1 MRTRRS
7 TCVLLTASALGVAAL
22 APSGSARAHHQVQ
35 LLPSESAW
43 QYLGQTRSFD
53 SQAEWPRR
61 GAIRGMTI
69 GPIESSLHPG
79 LGYGSEAYQRTLRET
94 RRLGGTWVSLT
105 PFGRVWDLSSTGV
118 DPTFEAPFK
127 ENFVALQHAVEQ
139 AHAQGLRVMLVPHLW
154 VESGGWRAEI
164 DPADDAGWER
174 WRRSYGAFLLN
185 WAKLAEATHVD
196 LLSLG
201 VELRSWVT
209 TTRAPSFSAL
219 ISEVRQVYSGPLT
232 YAANWDDVE
241 QTVILG
247 ELDVIGV
254 NAFFPLAQEEGSKV
268 SRLLQGARDVSQR
281 IGALAKAWSKPVVFT
296 EIGYTT
302 RTDPAIKPWEWPD
315 NMKDVEINQ
324 AAQADAY
331 AALIAPLI
339 DEPWFVGY
347 FVWRMYADPDDLS
360 QEAEWGFNP
369 RGKAAELVV
378 RDAFAA
384 TWASDGSFDFGTSLS
399 TPAAESVGKY

>member
-1 MRTRRS
+1 M
-7 TCVLLTASALGVAAL
+7 AAAL
-22 APSGSARAHHQVQ
+22 VCLCALVVSAPARAHHQVQ
-35 LLPSESAW
+35 LLPHESAW
-43 QYLGQTRSFD
+43 QYLGQTRAFG
-53 SQAEWPRR
+53 SQSEWPRR

-69 GPIESSLHPG
+69 GPIESALHPG
-79 LGYGSEAYQRTLRET
+79 LGYGSDAYQRTLRET
-94 RRLGGTWVSLT
+94 QRLGGTWVSLT
-105 PFGRVWDLSSTGV
+105 PFGRVWDLKSTGV

-127 ENFVALQHAVEQ
+127 DNYVAIQHAVEQ
-139 AHAQGLRVMLVPHLW
+139 AHARGLRVMLVPHLW
-154 VESGGWRAEI
+154 VESGEWRAEI

-174 WRRSYGAFLLN
+174 WAKSYSAYLLG
-185 WAKLAEATHVD
+185 WARLAEQTHVD

-219 ISEVRQVYSGPLT
+219 IAKVREVYSGPIT
-232 YAANWDDVE
+232 YAANWDDVD

-254 NAFFPLAQEEGSKV
+254 NAFFPLADKEGSDV
-268 SRLLQGARDVSQR
+268 DRLLEGARDVSAKM
-281 IGALAKAWSKPVVFT
+281 GALAKAWSKPVVFT

-315 NMKDVEINQ
+315 NMKDVQIDQ

-369 RGKAAELVV
+369 RGKTSELIV

-384 TWASDGSFDFGTSLS
+384 SWASDGSDEIGGALA
-399 TPAAESVGKY
+399 TPASEAVGKY